1 MSVDDTV
8 SARHLAFLSLTVE
21 DEGPL
26 IGITKP
32 FVRASQRDVV
42 ELEAFPVS
50 TSYRRFQ
57 AVAETIGGITIGTGI
72 GSFAVLGDSWMPI
85 LFLVG
90 YLVFKAVIGLVK
102 YPDLVRLRSW
112 WIMPTVGLSSATL
125 VRVVVPVS
133 IAPYALGVAVAA
145 WVLGFVVYAL
155 IDVRL
160 DPSGRMGGRYV

>member
-1 MSVDDTV
+1 M
-8 SARHLAFLSLTVE
+8 
-21 DEGPL
+21 
-26 IGITKP
+26 
-32 FVRASQRDVV
+32 

-50 TSYRRFQ
+50 TSYRMFQ

-72 GSFAVLGDSWMPI
+72 GSFAVLADSWTPI
-85 LFLVG
+85 LSLVG

-112 WIMPTVGLSSATL
+112 WIMPTVGLSSAML